1 MTRAWSPVSRRSACP
16 VCGQPDWCAVS
27 SDGRVARCMR
37 IVDGPGVIS
46 REDSAGVPYGL
57 AFLTDGDGPRD
68 PSRYQPDPDPPRA
81 DLEVLH
87 RVYSALLDALDLS
100 PAHRMALRARRLP
113 DDSIDARGYRTLPPE
128 SERRRVMGTLR
139 AALGGTIPDDVPGVH
154 RGKLSG
160 CAGIVIPV
168 RTGDGRVRALK
179 VRADD
184 AKAPKYSWVSSS
196 QDGGPSS
203 GAPCHV
209 PVSMGCPGEVRIT
222 EGPLKADIA
231 THLSGLLT
239 LGIAGC
245 SSARSA
251 VEHMKTLRVER
262 VRLAWDMDARDN
274 PHVAAGLR
282 LAARIY
288 REEGFAVAVETWDPS
303 AGKGI
308 DDALA
313 AGVAPT
319 VHTGDAVDRVLAG
332 MAQHAAQSDG
342 RTPRVV
348 AVVTGTLV
356 SPAAPSAAPTPSVDI
371 AALVRARGQVSFDR
385 GDSVELAHAI
395 LSAMRAE
402 APGAGEHAVIYDR
415 STFWQYDPAR
425 GIYVERSASE
435 MLVAVAG
442 YAGAPC
448 GPKGKPLSLS
458 DAAVKGA
465 VKAASWLCARPGYL
479 SDAPRGIVFADRFV
493 CAREGEVV
501 TEPHSHDHRA
511 IHALPIAYEMDAPR
525 HRWTAMLREVFRRL
539 REDGTL
545 DEEDTEACIALLQE
559 WVGSTLMGEA
569 TARAVGLV
577 LVGTG
582 NDGKSS
588 VLNVVRALFPPSAVS
603 SIAPQDWAR
612 SFLLAGL
619 SGRRLNCVS
628 ELPERDIVD
637 APRFKAVL
645 SGDPL
650 TAERKNQDPFDLL
663 CEAGH
668 LFACNALP
676 PTRDQ
681 SEGFWRRFAV
691 LACNRRF
698 GAGEVIRDLWR
709 VIVAEELDGI
719 AAWAIEGAA
728 RAQRLQSFTAPD
740 SSTQAKADWQRDS
753 DAVRQF
759 VEESCDVLPPGTP
772 SSEETGIADIY
783 TAFRAWCSSTGHT
796 PMARDR
802 LASRLKGLGYEHR
815 TKISRLYRLRVSSEA
830 LTRST
835 GGGYRAS
842 IN

>member
-1 MTRAWSPVSRRSACP
+1 MTRAWSAVSRRDPCP

-37 IVDGPGVIS
+37 IVDGPDVIA

-57 AFLTDGDGPRD
+57 AFLADGPRD

-81 DLEVLH
+81 DEDTLH
-87 RVYSALLDALDLS
+87 AVYSALLDVLALT
-100 PAHRMALRARRLP
+100 PAHRSALRARGLC
-113 DDSIDARGYRTLPPE
+113 DDAIDARGYRTLPPDGD
-128 SERRRVMGTLR
+128 RRRVMGALR
-139 AALGGTIPDDVPGVH
+139 SALGGKIPDDVPGIH
-154 RGKLSG
+154 GGRLAGY
-160 CAGIVIPV
+160 AGILIPV
-168 RTGDGRVRALK
+168 RTGDARVRALK
-179 VRADD
+179 IRADD
-184 AKAPKYSWVSSS
+184 TKAPKYTWLSS
-196 QDGGPSS
+196 QDGPSS

-209 PVSMGCPGEVRIT
+209 PVSTGCPGEARVT
-222 EGPLKADIA
+222 EGPLKADVA

-239 LGIAGC
+239 LGVAGC

-251 VEHMKTLRVER
+251 VEHLRAMRVER
-262 VRLAWDMDARDN
+262 VRIAWDMDAHDN

-282 LAARIY
+282 LAAKIY
-288 REEGFAVAVETWDPS
+288 REEGFAVAVETWDQS
-303 AGKGI
+303 AGKGV

-313 AGVAPT
+313 ACAAIT
-319 VHTGDAVDRVLAG
+319 VHAGDAVDRVLAG
-332 MAQHAAQSDG
+332 MAQHSSN
-342 RTPRVV
+342 PR
-348 AVVTGTLV
+348 
-356 SPAAPSAAPTPSVDI
+356 APTPTSPG
-371 AALVRARGQVSFDR
+371 AAKPAPAPIDVAAAVRARGQVSFDR
-385 GDSVELAHAI
+385 GDSVELARVLLAE
-395 LSAMRAE
+395 LRSA
-402 APGAGEHAVIYDR
+402 APDAGDDTVIYDR
-415 STFWQYDPAR
+415 SAFWVYDSAR
-425 GIYVERSASE
+425 GIYVERSAAE
-435 MLVAVAG
+435 MLVAVAA

-479 SDAPRGIVFADRFV
+479 SAAPRGIVFADRFV
-493 CAREGEVV
+493 CARDGEVV

-545 DEEDTEACIALLQE
+545 DEDDTEACIALLQE

-569 TARAVGLV
+569 TARAIGLV
-577 LVGTG
+577 LVGAG

-650 TAERKNQDPFDLL
+650 TAERKNQDPFDLI

-681 SEGFWRRFAV
+681 SDGFWRRFAV

-698 GAGEVIRDLWR
+698 GEGEVIRDLWR

-728 RAQRLQSFTAPD
+728 RAQRLQSFTAPA

-772 SSEETGIADIY
+772 SSEEMGIADIY
-783 TAFRAWCSSTGHT
+783 TAFRAWCAATGHT

-815 TKISRLYRLRVSSEA
+815 TERARLYRLRVRASADA
-830 LTRST
+830 LTRGA

>member
-1 MTRAWSPVSRRSACP
+1 M
-16 VCGQPDWCAVS
+16 
-27 SDGRVARCMR
+27 RV
-37 IVDGPGVIS
+37 VDGPDVIA
-46 REDSAGVPYGL
+46 REDSCGTPYGL

-68 PSRYQPDPDPPRA
+68 ASRYQPEPDPPRA
-81 DLEVLH
+81 PLDVLH
-87 RVYSALLDALDLS
+87 RVYCALLDALALTPS
-100 PAHRMALRARRLP
+100 HRASLRARGLS
-113 DDSIDARGYRTLPPE
+113 DDAIDARGYRSLPTE
-128 SERRRVMGTLR
+128 SDRRRVMGALR
-139 AALGGTIPDDVPGVH
+139 ASLGGIIPDDVPGIH
-154 RGKLSG
+154 RGKLAG
-160 CAGIVIPV
+160 YAGIVIPV
-168 RTGDGRVRALK
+168 RTSDGQVRALK
-179 VRADD
+179 IRADD
-184 AKAPKYSWVSSS
+184 EKAPKYTWLSG
-196 QDGGPSS
+196 QDGPSS

-209 PVSMGCPGEVRIT
+209 PIAVGHHGEARVT

-239 LGIAGC
+239 LGVAGC

-251 VEHMKTLRVER
+251 VEHLNRMRVER
-262 VRLAWDMDARDN
+262 VRLAWDADARDN
-274 PHVAAGLR
+274 AHVARGLK
-282 LAARIY
+282 LAVKIY
-288 REEGFAVAVETWDPS
+288 REEGFAVSIETWDPS

-308 DDALA
+308 DDALSV
-313 AGVAPT
+313 GVTPT
-319 VHTGDAVDRVLAG
+319 VHSGDAVDG
-332 MAQHAAQSDG
+332 
-342 RTPRVV
+342 VV
-348 AVVTGTLV
+348 ARIIESAERSARAERVDRPGQPDR
-356 SPAAPSAAPTPSVDI
+356 PAPAVDVAAT
-371 AALVRARGQVSFDR
+371 VRARGQVSFDR

-395 LSAMRAE
+395 LEELRSA
-402 APGAGEHAVIYDR
+402 APSAGDDAVIYDR

-425 GIYVERSASE
+425 GIYVERDASE
-435 MLVAVAG
+435 MLRRVTR

-493 CAREGEVV
+493 CARDGEVV
-501 TEPHSHDHRA
+501 TESHSHTHRA

-545 DEEDTEACIALLQE
+545 DEDDTEACIEMLQE

-577 LVGTG
+577 LVGSG

-588 VLNVVRALFPPSAVS
+588 VLNVIRALFPPSAVS

-619 SGRRLNCVS
+619 AGRRLNCVS

-650 TAERKNQDPFDLL
+650 TAERKNQDPFDLI

-698 GAGEVIRDLWR
+698 GAEEVVRDLWKT
-709 VIVAEELDGI
+709 IVAEELDGI

-728 RAQRLQSFTAPD
+728 RAQRLKSFTAPA
-740 SSTQAKADWQRDS
+740 SSTQAKLEWQHDS

-759 VEESCDVLPPGTP
+759 VEESCEVFPPGTP
-772 SSEETGIADIY
+772 SSEETGIADLY
-783 TAFRAWCSSTGHT
+783 KAFRSWCSDTGHT
-796 PMARDR
+796 LMARDR
-802 LASRLKGLGYEHR
+802 LAARLKGLGYEHR
-815 TKISRLYRLRVSSEA
+815 TERARLYRLRVSEA
-830 LTRST
+830 LARSA
-835 GGGYRAS
+835 GGGYHAS